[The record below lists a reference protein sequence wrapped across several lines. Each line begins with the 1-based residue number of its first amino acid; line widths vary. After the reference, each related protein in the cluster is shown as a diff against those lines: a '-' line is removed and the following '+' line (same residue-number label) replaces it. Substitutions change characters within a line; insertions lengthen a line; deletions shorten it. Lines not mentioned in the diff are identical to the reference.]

1 MGNLNSIKNMFKKI
15 GISSI
20 ISSDPVSI
28 RSAEKLVLPGVGA
41 FDNGMKN
48 LNEMGIIEALNEAVL
63 GQKTPIIGIC
73 LGMQLM
79 TKSSEEG
86 ILSGLGWIDAHTV
99 RLKVPASSHL
109 RVPNIGWNILK
120 IAQPHALFEGI
131 DKSSRFY
138 FVHSYHVCCNDSN
151 DVIATTPYF
160 IEFTSAFAR
169 GNIMGVQFHPEK
181 SLKYG
186 FRILQNFA
194 SMK

>member
-1 MGNLNSIKNMFKKI
+1 MFKKI
-15 GISSI
+15 GISAV
-20 ISSDPVSI
+20 ISSDPASI

-48 LNEMGIIEALNEAVL
+48 LNKMGLIDPLNEAVL
-63 GQKTPIIGIC
+63 SQKTPIIGIC

-79 TKSSEEG
+79 TRSSEEG

-99 RLKVPASSHL
+99 RFKVPASSHL

-120 IAQPHALFEGI
+120 IAKPHVLFEGI
-131 DKSSRFY
+131 DDISRFY

-151 DVIATTPYF
+151 NVIATAPYF

-181 SLKYG
+181 SLRFG

-194 SMK
+194 SI